1 MRKWNVLGSF
11 LLIMMLSAC
20 SVVEKESQTL
30 FQFDKI
36 NDKSCKLSDLL
47 TDVEYIPLETNDSCL
62 LGDMVKY
69 LVCKGSVY
77 ASSKNEIFKFD
88 GKGRFVGKLS
98 MIGQGPAD
106 YTMISDF
113 EVVDREGRLE
123 IWIAH
128 NKGIS
133 RYDED
138 GFEFLGLIPTR
149 CPVMAFTYISDG
161 TIILKTIEDYTF
173 HLCNMDG
180 TFRNAFLERDPANL
194 SFSSLPFI
202 EIDGRKFYLVDQ
214 TDEAVV
220 YNERTDSLELL
231 RYASGNINKLL
242 TRKDNQEYMERYG
255 YLDQMNKV
263 GETFTRIVTVRR
275 RGGVSI
281 AFLRSPKDEKIL
293 VSRNNGN
300 EWDAYMIHPESSLE
314 NDLNP
319 GLDVRFFITAFS
331 CDSDDSF
338 LFSVPAMSLA
348 GMEINGRVIGEE
360 DNAVLVKYRIK

>member
-1 MRKWNVLGSF
+1 MFWLWRKKKIVTFVQLEYQNDQVMRKWNVLGSF

-231 RYASGNINKLL
+231 RYASGNINK
-242 TRKDNQEYMERYG
+242 
-255 YLDQMNKV
+255 
-263 GETFTRIVTVRR
+263 
-275 RGGVSI
+275 
-281 AFLRSPKDEKIL
+281 
-293 VSRNNGN
+293 
-300 EWDAYMIHPESSLE
+300 
-314 NDLNP
+314 
-319 GLDVRFFITAFS
+319 
-331 CDSDDSF
+331 
-338 LFSVPAMSLA
+338 
-348 GMEINGRVIGEE
+348 
-360 DNAVLVKYRIK
+360 